1 MTKQIKIGNVF
12 IGGGHKIAVQS
23 MTNTKTSDVV
33 STVNQIEKLQNA
45 GCDIIRVAVADK
57 SDALAIKEI
66 KKQIKIPLVA
76 DIHFDYKLAIMAIE
90 NGADKIRINP
100 GNIDSNEHLVQV
112 IECAKQHNVAIRI
125 GVNGGSLN
133 KDSFELYGNSAMA
146 LADSAVR
153 YIEFFE
159 KHDFFNI
166 VLSVKS
172 SSVQKTIDACK
183 IIAQKTDYPQH
194 VGVTESGCGEIAKVK
209 SAIGIGSLLV
219 DGIGDTIRVS
229 LTDDPVNEVLFA
241 KEILKATGK
250 DKDFCEVISCP
261 SCGRC
266 KFNLIDTAQK
276 VKEYVKEIKKPIKI
290 AVMGCVVNGPGEA
303 KEADLGLAGGNGKV
317 VFFKKGQVYRTVES
331 NDVLAEFLKEI
342 EDIK

>member
-12 IGGGHKIAVQS
+12 IGGGNKIAVQS

-33 STVNQIEKLQNA
+33 ATVKQIEKLQNA
-45 GCDIIRVAVADK
+45 GCDIIRIAVANK
-57 SDALAIKEI
+57 NDAIAIKEI
-66 KKQIKIPLVA
+66 KKQINIPLVA
-76 DIHFDYKLAIMAIE
+76 DIHFDYKLAILSMQ

-100 GNIDSNEHLVQV
+100 GNIDSNEHLAQV
-112 IECAKQHNVAIRI
+112 IECAKQHDVAIRI

-153 YIEFFE
+153 YIDFFE
-159 KHDFFNI
+159 KHGFFNI

-183 IIAQKTDYPQH
+183 IIARKTDYPQH
-194 VGVTESGCGEIAKVK
+194 VGVTESGCGELAKVK

-229 LTDDPVNEVLFA
+229 LTDDPV
-241 KEILKATGK
+241 
-250 DKDFCEVISCP
+250 
-261 SCGRC
+261 
-266 KFNLIDTAQK
+266 
-276 VKEYVKEIKKPIKI
+276 
-290 AVMGCVVNGPGEA
+290 
-303 KEADLGLAGGNGKV
+303 
-317 VFFKKGQVYRTVES
+317 
-331 NDVLAEFLKEI
+331 
-342 EDIK
+342 

>member
-12 IGGGHKIAVQS
+12 IGGKNKIAIQS
-23 MTNTKTSDVV
+23 MTNTATNDVV
-33 STVNQIEKLQNA
+33 ATVNQIKKLQNA

-57 SDALAIKEI
+57 NDALAIKEI
-66 KKQIKIPLVA
+66 KKQIQIPLVA
-76 DIHFDYKLAIMAIE
+76 DIHFDYKLAILSIE

-100 GNIDSNEHLVQV
+100 GNIDSDEHLAEV
-112 IECAKQHNVAIRI
+112 IECAKKYNVAIRI

-133 KDSFELYGNSAMA
+133 KDSFEVYGNTALA
-146 LADSAVR
+146 LADSALR
-153 YIEFFE
+153 YIDFFE
-159 KHDFFNI
+159 KHGFFNI

-172 SSVQKTIDACK
+172 SSVQKTIDACR
-183 IIAQKTDYPQH
+183 IINQKTDYPQH
-194 VGVTESGCGEIAKVK
+194 IGVTESGCGELAKAK

-219 DGIGDTIRVS
+219 DDIGDTVRVS

-241 KEILKATGK
+241 KEILKAVGK

-266 KFNLIDTAQK
+266 KFDLIGTAQK
-276 VKEYVKEIKKPIKI
+276 VKEYVKDIKNPLKI

-317 VFFKKGQVYRTVES
+317 VFFKKGQVYRTVVS
-331 NDVLAEFLKEI
+331 DDVLAEFLKEI
-342 EDIK
+342 DIIK